1 MVVARDSIHDRNR
14 EYGMTRPVV
23 GIVGIGAMGTGIAR
37 NLLDR
42 GYAVHVRDIR
52 REAEEEARGAGATVH
67 LTPGRLAAACDV
79 VATVVVDDAQ
89 TETVLFGP
97 DGVADT
103 LRPEA
108 VVVLHSTLSP
118 DFVADAARRLGERGL
133 AMVDAPISGGP
144 ARARDGTMSMM
155 IAGAPEARTRAARVL
170 ADAAAKCFVIGD
182 RPGDGARMKLVN
194 NILAGV
200 NLAAAA
206 EAMALALK
214 LGLDPQIAHDV
225 ICASSGGSWMF
236 GNRMPRVLAGDY
248 STKAAVRILAKD
260 MGLFLEA
267 AAAEG
272 YDAPI
277 AVAARGAYLA
287 AMAAGLAEE
296 DDAAVIK
303 PYAAAAG
310 VRLP

>member
-1 MVVARDSIHDRNR
+1 
-14 EYGMTRPVV
+14 MTRPAV
-23 GIVGIGAMGTGIAR
+23 GIVGIGAMGMGIAR

-52 REAEEEARGAGATVH
+52 PEAEEEARAAGAEVH
-67 LTPGRLAAACDV
+67 ATPASLAAACAV
-79 VATVVVDDAQ
+79 VMTVVVDDAQ
-89 TETVLFGP
+89 TETVLFDAG
-97 DGVADT
+97 GVAEGLATD
-103 LRPEA
+103 A
-108 VVVLHSTLSP
+108 VVVLDSTLSP
-118 DFVADAARRLGERGL
+118 GFVASAAERLAARGL

-170 ADAAAKCFVIGD
+170 ADAAAKCFVVGD

-194 NILAGV
+194 NALAGV

-206 EAMALALK
+206 EAMALAMK
-214 LGLDPQIAHDV
+214 LGLDPRIAHDV

-236 GNRMPRVLAGDY
+236 ANRMPRVLEGDY
-248 STKAAVRILAKD
+248 AVKAAVRILAKD
-260 MGLFLEA
+260 MSLFLETA
-267 AAAEG
+267 AAAG
-272 YDAPI
+272 YPAP
-277 AVAARGAYLA
+277 VAEAGRAAFLA

-296 DDAAVIK
+296 DDAAIIK
-303 PYAAAAG
+303 PYAHAAG